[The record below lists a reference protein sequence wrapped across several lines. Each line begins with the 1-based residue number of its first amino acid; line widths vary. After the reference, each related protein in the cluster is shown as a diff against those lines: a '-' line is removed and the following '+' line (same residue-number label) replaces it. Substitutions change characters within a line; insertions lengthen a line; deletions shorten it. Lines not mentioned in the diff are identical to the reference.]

1 MVSGLSLRL
10 AGCAG
15 LDLGC
20 GLSFI
25 AGRFQMVVFREL
37 GSLKKRFH
45 AVEIPMF
52 RLPLFSLS
60 FRSPFLSQ

>member
-45 AVEIPMF
+45 AVNICV
-52 RLPLFSLS
+52 PLVI
-60 FRSPFLSQ
+60 